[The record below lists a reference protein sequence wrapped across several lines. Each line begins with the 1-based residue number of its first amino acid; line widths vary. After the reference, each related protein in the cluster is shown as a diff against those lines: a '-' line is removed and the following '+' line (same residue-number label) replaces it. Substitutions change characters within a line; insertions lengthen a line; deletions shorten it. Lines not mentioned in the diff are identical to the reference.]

1 MAVISNQGYRR
12 DLNLSETENEEQ
24 AISNLMGTGIDA
36 DLRYL
41 QNNLRNVSKIPFNTV
56 DSAGFFSF
64 AEDKTLAIQS
74 ISSKQIS
81 GQNKTQITI
90 VLTDPYRLKA
100 GNLVE
105 ILNIPDSSDASILN
119 GQYTVT
125 TISTDLKTIRLNK
138 NNLIYVND
146 NVSVSGVSF
155 IHKAENIFTYT
166 QDDVVNLSVQ
176 TTFTVGS
183 SSTVLNPDTDYYVTD
198 SNGINKFKLS
208 YTSSDSITGVTTIVI
223 PHDISSP
230 TISTTSSGSSE
241 FEFIRKDPVHR
252 DQLLFFRY
260 PQIQDDVHFS
270 YLGGSDINGTL
281 TSTQSNIESAEYFT
295 LKKYR
300 GDKGLV
306 STDESVKYEGS
317 IVLNDPNNYN
327 STSDDVLNVGVEGS
341 PAPGIYI
348 GGTRAFSSDNNPW
361 GKEGAAG
368 AVGSALTT
376 SSEEVSIGEL
386 TFLDGSLL
394 STSEEGSMIIEGIDS
409 DVEDASVIASS
420 FTHKV
425 PIKIEDASGNQ
436 ESYFLL
442 VSNS

>member
-1 MAVISNQGYRR
+1 MAIANQGYRR

-41 QNNLRNVSKIPFNTV
+41 QNNLRNTSRIPFNKV

-64 AEDKTLAIQS
+64 DEDKT
-74 ISSKQIS
+74 
-81 GQNKTQITI
+81 ITI
-90 VLTDPYRLKA
+90 ESLSSDKIFNQNNTRITVTLTEPYLLKA

-105 ILNIPDSSDASILN
+105 LTGISESGASILN
-119 GQYTVT
+119 GQYSVT
-125 TISTDLKTIRLNK
+125 AVSVDLKTIRLK
-138 NNLIYVND
+138 KSNLVYENSSI
-146 NVSVSGVSF
+146 SISGVSF

-166 QDDVVNLSVQ
+166 QDDVVNVSLQ
-176 TTFTVGS
+176 TTFTVGT
-183 SSTVLNPDTDYYVTD
+183 SSTVLSPNTDYYVTD

-208 YTSSDSITGVTTIVI
+208 YTASDSISGVTTIAI
-223 PHDISSP
+223 PHSISSP
-230 TISTTSSGSSE
+230 TVLSTPSGASQ
-241 FEFIRKDPVHR
+241 FEFVRKDPVHR
-252 DQLLFFRY
+252 DQLLFFKY
-260 PQIQDDVHFS
+260 PEIQDTDDFN
-270 YLGGSDINGTL
+270 YLGNNSINATL
-281 TSTQSNIESAEYFT
+281 VQTQSNIESAEYFT
-295 LKKYR
+295 TKKYR

-306 STDESVKYEGS
+306 STDESIKYEGS
-317 IVLNDPNNYN
+317 VVLNDPQNYN
-327 STSDDVLNVGVEGS
+327 SSSDDVLNVGVDGS

-361 GKEGAAG
+361 GKEGTAG
-368 AVGSALTT
+368 VVGSALTT

-386 TFLDGSLL
+386 AFLDGSLL
-394 STSEEGSMIIEGIDS
+394 SSTEEGSMIIDGIDDDVS
-409 DVEDASVIASS
+409 DVSVIANS

-442 VSNS
+442 VSDT

>member
-1 MAVISNQGYRR
+1 MPVISNQGYRR
-12 DLNLSETENEEQ
+12 DLNLSETENEEK
-24 AISNLMGTGIDA
+24 AISNLMGIGIDV

-41 QNNLRNVSKIPFNTV
+41 QNNLRNVSKIPFNNV

-64 AEDKTLAIQS
+64 AEDKTLSIQTITS
-74 ISSKQIS
+74 EQIT
-81 GQNKTQITI
+81 GQNNSRVRVT
-90 VLTDPYRLKA
+90 LTEPYLLKP

-105 ILNIPDSSDASILN
+105 LTGISESGATALN
-119 GQYTVT
+119 GQYTIQTV
-125 TISTDLKTIRLNK
+125 STDSKIVTLKK
-138 NNLIYVND
+138 NNLIYVN
-146 NVSVSGVSF
+146 NSVSISGVTF

-166 QDDVVNLSVQ
+166 QDDVVNVSVQ
-176 TTFTVGS
+176 TTFTVGT
-183 SSTVLNPDTDYYVTD
+183 SSTVLSPNTDYYVTD

-208 YTSSDSITGVTTIVI
+208 YTASDSAIGVTTIAI
-223 PHDISSP
+223 PHDISLP
-230 TISTTSSGSSE
+230 TILSTPSGASQ

-252 DQLLFFRY
+252 DQILFFKY
-260 PQIQDDVHFS
+260 PQVQDTDEFS
-270 YLGGSDINGTL
+270 YLGSNTINDTL
-281 TSTQSNIESAEYFT
+281 ISSQSNIESAEYFT

-306 STDESVKYEGS
+306 STDESIRYEGS
-317 IVLNDPNNYN
+317 VVLNDPDNYN
-327 STSDDVLNVGVEGS
+327 STSDNVLNVGVEGS

-425 PIKIEDASGNQ
+425 PIKIEDANGNQ

>member
-1 MAVISNQGYRR
+1 MPVISNQGYRR
-12 DLNLSETENEEQ
+12 DLNLSETENEEK
-24 AISNLMGTGIDA
+24 AISNLMGIGIDV

-41 QNNLRNVSKIPFNTV
+41 QNNLRNVSKIPFNNV

-64 AEDKTLAIQS
+64 AEDKTLSIQTITS
-74 ISSKQIS
+74 EQIT
-81 GQNKTQITI
+81 GQNNSRVRVT
-90 VLTDPYRLKA
+90 LTEPYLLKP

-105 ILNIPDSSDASILN
+105 LTGISESGATALN
-119 GQYTVT
+119 GQYTIQTV
-125 TISTDLKTIRLNK
+125 STDSKIITLKK
-138 NNLIYVND
+138 NNLIYVN
-146 NVSVSGVSF
+146 NSVSISGVTF

-166 QDDVVNLSVQ
+166 QDDVVNVSVQ
-176 TTFTVGS
+176 TTFTVGT
-183 SSTVLNPDTDYYVTD
+183 SSTVLSPNTDYFVTD

-208 YTSSDSITGVTTIVI
+208 YTASDSAIGVTTIAI
-223 PHDISSP
+223 PHDISLP
-230 TISTTSSGSSE
+230 TILSTPSGASQ

-252 DQLLFFRY
+252 DQIIFFKY
-260 PQIQDDVHFS
+260 PQVQDTDEFS
-270 YLGGSDINGTL
+270 YLGNNTINDTL
-281 TSTQSNIESAEYFT
+281 ISSQSNIESAEYFT

-306 STDESVKYEGS
+306 STDESIRYEGS
-317 IVLNDPNNYN
+317 VVLNDPDNYN
-327 STSDDVLNVGVEGS
+327 STSDNVLNVGVEGS

-361 GKEGAAG
+361 DKEGAAG

-394 STSEEGSMIIEGIDS
+394 SNTEEGSMIIEGIDS

-425 PIKIEDASGNQ
+425 PIKIEDANGNQ

>member
-12 DLNLSETENEEQ
+12 DLNLSETENEQQ

-41 QNNLRNVSKIPFNTV
+41 QNNLRNISKIPFNKV

-64 AEDKTLAIQS
+64 DEDKTLAIQS
-74 ISSKQIS
+74 IASDQSLSNPNNTRIRV
-81 GQNKTQITI
+81 T
-90 VLTDPYRLKA
+90 LTEPYLLKG

-105 ILNIPDSSDASILN
+105 ISGIPDSSGATVLN
-119 GQYTVT
+119 GQYTVQ
-125 TISTDLKTIRLNK
+125 TISTDFKIVTLNK
-138 NNLIYVND
+138 NNLVYLNS
-146 NVSVSGVSF
+146 NVSISGVSF
-155 IHKAENIFTYT
+155 KHKAENIFTFT
-166 QDDVVNLSVQ
+166 QDDVVNVSMQ

-183 SSTVLNPDTDYYVTD
+183 SSTVLSPNTNYYVTD

-208 YTSSDSITGVTTIVI
+208 YNASDSIAGVTTIAI
-223 PHDISSP
+223 PHSISSP
-230 TISTTSSGSSE
+230 TVLSTPSGVSQ

-260 PQIQDDVHFS
+260 PQIQDTDDFS
-270 YLGGSDINGTL
+270 YLGDTINSTI

-295 LKKYR
+295 IKKYR

-306 STDESVKYEGS
+306 STDESIKYEGS
-317 IVLNDPNNYN
+317 VVLNDPKNYN
-327 STSDDVLNVGVEGS
+327 STSDDVLNVGVTGA

-361 GKEGAAG
+361 DKEGAANV
-368 AVGSALTT
+368 VGSALTT

-394 STSEEGSMIIEGIDS
+394 DTSEEGSMIIEGIDS
-409 DVEDASVIASS
+409 DVTDVSVIASS

-442 VSNS
+442 VSDS

>member
-1 MAVISNQGYRR
+1 MAIANQGYRR

-41 QNNLRNVSKIPFNTV
+41 QNNLRNTSRIPFNKV

-64 AEDKTLAIQS
+64 DEDKTIAIES
-74 ISSKQIS
+74 LSSDKIFN
-81 GQNKTQITI
+81 QNNTRIT
-90 VLTDPYRLKA
+90 VTLTEPYLLKA

-105 ILNIPDSSDASILN
+105 LTGISESGASILN
-119 GQYTVT
+119 GQYSVT
-125 TISTDLKTIRLNK
+125 AVSVDLKTIRLKK
-138 NNLIYVND
+138 NNLVYENSSI
-146 NVSVSGVSF
+146 SISGVSF

-166 QDDVVNLSVQ
+166 QDDVVNVSVQ
-176 TTFTVGS
+176 TTFTVGT
-183 SSTVLNPDTDYYVTD
+183 SSTVLSPNTDYYVTD

-208 YTSSDSITGVTTIVI
+208 YTASDSISGVTTIAI
-223 PHDISSP
+223 PHSISSP
-230 TISTTSSGSSE
+230 TVLSTPSGLSQ
-241 FEFIRKDPVHR
+241 FEFVRKDPVHR
-252 DQLLFFRY
+252 DQLLFFKY
-260 PQIQDDVHFS
+260 PQIQDTDGFS
-270 YLGGSDINGTL
+270 YLNSGSINDTL
-281 TSTQSNIESAEYFT
+281 IATQSNIESAEYFT
-295 LKKYR
+295 TKKYR

-306 STDESVKYEGS
+306 STDESIKYEGS
-317 IVLNDPNNYN
+317 IVLNDPQNYN
-327 STSDDVLNVGVEGS
+327 SSSDDVLNVGVDGS

-361 GKEGAAG
+361 GKEGAAN

-386 TFLDGSLL
+386 AFLDGSLL
-394 STSEEGSMIIEGIDS
+394 SSTEEGSMIIDGIDD
-409 DVEDASVIASS
+409 DVADVSVIANS

-442 VSNS
+442 VSDT

>member
-1 MAVISNQGYRR
+1 MAIANQGYRR
-12 DLNLSETENEEQ
+12 DLNLSETEEEQ
-24 AISNLMGTGIDA
+24 KAISNLMGTGIDV

-41 QNNLRNVSKIPFNTV
+41 QNNLRNVSKIPFNNV

-64 AEDKTLAIQS
+64 AEDKTLSIQ
-74 ISSKQIS
+74 
-81 GQNKTQITI
+81 TI
-90 VLTDPYRLKA
+90 VSDQFPNQNNTRIRVTLTEPYLLKP

-105 ILNIPDSSDASILN
+105 LTGITTIGATILN
-119 GQYTVT
+119 GQYTVQS
-125 TISTDLKTIRLNK
+125 ISTDLTVVTLRK
-138 NNLIYVND
+138 NNLVYTNSSI
-146 NVSVSGVSF
+146 SISEVSF

-176 TTFTVGS
+176 ATFTVGS
-183 SSTVLNPDTDYYVTD
+183 SSTVLDANTDYYVTD

-208 YTSSDSITGVTTIVI
+208 YTASDSAIGVTTIAI

-230 TISTTSSGSSE
+230 TILSTSSGASQ

-252 DQLLFFRY
+252 DQILFFRY
-260 PQIQDDVHFS
+260 PQIQDTEEFS
-270 YLGGSDINGTL
+270 YLDNNTINDTL
-281 TSTQSNIESAEYFT
+281 ISSQSNIESAEYFT

-306 STDESVKYEGS
+306 STDESIKYEGS
-317 IVLNDPNNYN
+317 VVLNDPQNYN
-327 STSDDVLNVGVEGS
+327 STSDNVLNKGVEGS

-442 VSNS
+442 VSDT

>member
-1 MAVISNQGYRR
+1 MAIANQGYRR

-41 QNNLRNVSKIPFNTV
+41 QNNLRNTSRIPFNKV

-64 AEDKTLAIQS
+64 DEDKT
-74 ISSKQIS
+74 
-81 GQNKTQITI
+81 ITI
-90 VLTDPYRLKA
+90 ESLSSDKIFNQNNTRITVTLTEPYLLKA

-105 ILNIPDSSDASILN
+105 LTGISESGASILN
-119 GQYTVT
+119 GQYSVT
-125 TISTDLKTIRLNK
+125 AVSVDLKTIRLKK
-138 NNLIYVND
+138 NNLVYENSSI
-146 NVSVSGVSF
+146 SISGVSF

-166 QDDVVNLSVQ
+166 QDDVVNVSVQ
-176 TTFTVGS
+176 TTFTVGT
-183 SSTVLNPDTDYYVTD
+183 SSTVLSPNTDYYVTD

-208 YTSSDSITGVTTIVI
+208 YTASDSISGVTTIAI
-223 PHDISSP
+223 PHSISSP
-230 TISTTSSGSSE
+230 TVLSTPSGLSQ
-241 FEFIRKDPVHR
+241 FEFVRKDPVHR
-252 DQLLFFRY
+252 DQLLFFKY
-260 PQIQDDVHFS
+260 PQIQDTDGFS
-270 YLGGSDINGTL
+270 YLDSGSINDTL
-281 TSTQSNIESAEYFT
+281 ITTQSNIESAEYFT
-295 LKKYR
+295 TKKYR

-306 STDESVKYEGS
+306 STDESIKYEGS
-317 IVLNDPNNYN
+317 IVLNDPQNYN
-327 STSDDVLNVGVEGS
+327 SSSDDVLNVGVDGS

-361 GKEGAAG
+361 GKEGAAN

-386 TFLDGSLL
+386 AFLDGSLL
-394 STSEEGSMIIEGIDS
+394 SSTEEGSMIIDGIDD
-409 DVEDASVIASS
+409 DVADVSVIANS

-442 VSNS
+442 VSDT

>member
-1 MAVISNQGYRR
+1 MPVISNQGYRR
-12 DLNLSETENEEQ
+12 DLNLSETENEEK
-24 AISNLMGTGIDA
+24 AISNLMGIGIDV

-41 QNNLRNVSKIPFNTV
+41 QNNLRNVSKIPFNNV

-64 AEDKTLAIQS
+64 AEDKTLSIQTITS
-74 ISSKQIS
+74 EQIT
-81 GQNKTQITI
+81 GQNNSRVRVT
-90 VLTDPYRLKA
+90 LTEPYLLKP

-105 ILNIPDSSDASILN
+105 LTGISESGATALN
-119 GQYTVT
+119 GQYTIQTV
-125 TISTDLKTIRLNK
+125 STDSKIITLKK
-138 NNLIYVND
+138 NNLIYVN
-146 NVSVSGVSF
+146 NSVSISGVTF

-166 QDDVVNLSVQ
+166 QDDVVNVSVQ
-176 TTFTVGS
+176 TTFTVGT
-183 SSTVLNPDTDYYVTD
+183 SSTVLSPNTDYFVTD

-208 YTSSDSITGVTTIVI
+208 YTASDSAIGVTTIAI
-223 PHDISSP
+223 PHDISLP
-230 TISTTSSGSSE
+230 TILSTPSGASQ

-252 DQLLFFRY
+252 DQIIFFKY
-260 PQIQDDVHFS
+260 PQVQDTDEFS
-270 YLGGSDINGTL
+270 YLGNNSINDTL
-281 TSTQSNIESAEYFT
+281 ISSQSNIESAEYFT

-306 STDESVKYEGS
+306 STDESIKYEGS
-317 IVLNDPNNYN
+317 VVLNDPDNYN
-327 STSDDVLNVGVEGS
+327 STSDNVLNVGVEGS

-361 GKEGAAG
+361 DKEGAAG

-394 STSEEGSMIIEGIDS
+394 SNTEEGSMIIEGIDS

-425 PIKIEDASGNQ
+425 PIKIEDANGNQ

>member
-1 MAVISNQGYRR
+1 MAIANQGYRR

-41 QNNLRNVSKIPFNTV
+41 QNNLRNTSRIPFNKV

-64 AEDKTLAIQS
+64 DEDKT
-74 ISSKQIS
+74 
-81 GQNKTQITI
+81 ITI
-90 VLTDPYRLKA
+90 ESLSSDKIFNQNNTRITVTLTEPYLLKA

-105 ILNIPDSSDASILN
+105 LTGISESGASILN
-119 GQYTVT
+119 GQYSVT
-125 TISTDLKTIRLNK
+125 AVSVDLKTIRLKK
-138 NNLIYVND
+138 NNLVYENSSI
-146 NVSVSGVSF
+146 SISGVSF

-166 QDDVVNLSVQ
+166 QDDVVNVSVQ
-176 TTFTVGS
+176 TTFTVGT
-183 SSTVLNPDTDYYVTD
+183 SSTVLSPNTDYYVTD

-208 YTSSDSITGVTTIVI
+208 YTASDSIAGVTTIAI
-223 PHDISSP
+223 PHSISSP
-230 TISTTSSGSSE
+230 TVLSTPSGLSQ
-241 FEFIRKDPVHR
+241 FEFVRKDPVHR
-252 DQLLFFRY
+252 DQLLFFKY
-260 PQIQDDVHFS
+260 PQIQDTDGFS
-270 YLGGSDINGTL
+270 YLDSGSINDTL
-281 TSTQSNIESAEYFT
+281 ITTQSNIESAEYFT
-295 LKKYR
+295 TKKYR

-306 STDESVKYEGS
+306 STDESIKYEGS
-317 IVLNDPNNYN
+317 IVLNDPQNYN
-327 STSDDVLNVGVEGS
+327 SSSDDVLNVGVDGS

-361 GKEGAAG
+361 GKEGAAN

-386 TFLDGSLL
+386 AFLDGSLL
-394 STSEEGSMIIEGIDS
+394 SSTEEGSMIIDGIDD
-409 DVEDASVIASS
+409 DVADVSVIANS

-442 VSNS
+442 VSDT

>member
-1 MAVISNQGYRR
+1 MAVINNQGYRR
-12 DLNLSETENEEQ
+12 DLNLSETEDEES

-64 AEDKTLAIQS
+64 VDDKTLAIQN
-74 ISSKQIS
+74 ISSEQIT
-81 GQNKTQITI
+81 GQNNSRVRVT
-90 VLTDPYRLKA
+90 LTESYLLKQ

-105 ILNIPDSSDASILN
+105 LVGISQSGATALN
-119 GQYTVT
+119 GQYTVQT
-125 TISTDLKTIRLNK
+125 VSTDSKIITLKK
-138 NNLIYVND
+138 NNLVYVN
-146 NVSVSGVSF
+146 NSVSISGVSF

-166 QDDVVNLSVQ
+166 QDDVVNLNVQ
-176 TTFTVGS
+176 ATFTVGS
-183 SSTVLNPDTDYYVTD
+183 SSTILNTNTDYYVTD

-208 YTSSDSITGVTTIVI
+208 YTASNSIAGVTTIAI

-230 TISTTSSGSSE
+230 TVLSTPSGASQ
-241 FEFIRKDPVHR
+241 FEFVRKNPVHR
-252 DQLLFFRY
+252 DQILFFKY
-260 PQIQDDVHFS
+260 PEVQDTENFN
-270 YLGGSDINGTL
+270 YLGDNTINDTL
-281 TSTQSNIESAEYFT
+281 VSTQSNIESAEYFT

-306 STDESVKYEGS
+306 STDESIKYEGS
-317 IVLNDPNNYN
+317 VVLNDPQNYN
-327 STSDDVLNVGVEGS
+327 NTSDNVLNKGVEGS

-361 GKEGAAG
+361 GKEGAAN

-394 STSEEGSMIIEGIDS
+394 NTSEEGSMIIEGIDS
-409 DVEDASVIASS
+409 DVEDVSVIASS

-436 ESYFLL
+436 QSYFLL

>member
-1 MAVISNQGYRR
+1 MAIANQGYRR

-24 AISNLMGTGIDA
+24 AISNLMGTGLDA

-41 QNNLRNVSKIPFNTV
+41 QNNLRNTSRIPFNKV

-64 AEDKTLAIQS
+64 DEDKT
-74 ISSKQIS
+74 
-81 GQNKTQITI
+81 ITI
-90 VLTDPYRLKA
+90 ESLSSDKIFNQNNTRITVTLTEPYLLKA

-105 ILNIPDSSDASILN
+105 LTGISESGASILN
-119 GQYTVT
+119 GQYSVT
-125 TISTDLKTIRLNK
+125 AVSVDLKTIRLK
-138 NNLIYVND
+138 KSNLVYENSSI
-146 NVSVSGVSF
+146 SISGVSF

-166 QDDVVNLSVQ
+166 QDDVVNVSLQ
-176 TTFTVGS
+176 TTFTVGT
-183 SSTVLNPDTDYYVTD
+183 SSTVLSPNTDYYVTD

-208 YTSSDSITGVTTIVI
+208 YTASDSISGVTTIAI
-223 PHDISSP
+223 PHSISSP
-230 TISTTSSGSSE
+230 TVLSTPSGASQ
-241 FEFIRKDPVHR
+241 FEFVRKDPVHR
-252 DQLLFFRY
+252 DQLLFFKY
-260 PQIQDDVHFS
+260 PEIQDTDDFN
-270 YLGGSDINGTL
+270 YLGNNSINATL
-281 TSTQSNIESAEYFT
+281 VQTQSNIESAEYFT
-295 LKKYR
+295 TKKYR

-306 STDESVKYEGS
+306 STDESIKYEGS
-317 IVLNDPNNYN
+317 VVLNDPQNYN
-327 STSDDVLNVGVEGS
+327 SSSDDVLNVGVDGS

-361 GKEGAAG
+361 GKEGTAG

-386 TFLDGSLL
+386 AFLDGSLL
-394 STSEEGSMIIEGIDS
+394 SSTEEGSMIIDGIDDDVS
-409 DVEDASVIASS
+409 DVSVIANS

-442 VSNS
+442 VSDT

>member
-1 MAVISNQGYRR
+1 MPVISNQGYRR
-12 DLNLSETENEEQ
+12 DLNLSETENEEK
-24 AISNLMGTGIDA
+24 AISNLMGIGIDV

-41 QNNLRNVSKIPFNTV
+41 QNNLRNVSKIPFNNV

-64 AEDKTLAIQS
+64 AEDKTLSIQTITS
-74 ISSKQIS
+74 EQIT
-81 GQNKTQITI
+81 GQNNSRVRVT
-90 VLTDPYRLKA
+90 LTEPYLLKP

-105 ILNIPDSSDASILN
+105 LTGISESGATALN
-119 GQYTVT
+119 GQYTIQTV
-125 TISTDLKTIRLNK
+125 STDSKIITLKK
-138 NNLIYVND
+138 NNLIYVN
-146 NVSVSGVSF
+146 NSVSISGVTF

-166 QDDVVNLSVQ
+166 QDDVVNVSVQ
-176 TTFTVGS
+176 TTFTVGT
-183 SSTVLNPDTDYYVTD
+183 SSTVLSPNTDYFVTD

-208 YTSSDSITGVTTIVI
+208 YTASDSAIGVTTIAI
-223 PHDISSP
+223 PHDISLP
-230 TISTTSSGSSE
+230 TILSTPSGASQ

-252 DQLLFFRY
+252 DQIIFFKY
-260 PQIQDDVHFS
+260 PQVQDTDEFS
-270 YLGGSDINGTL
+270 YLGNNSINDTL
-281 TSTQSNIESAEYFT
+281 ISSQSNIESAEYFT

-306 STDESVKYEGS
+306 STDESIRYEGS
-317 IVLNDPNNYN
+317 VVLNDPDNYN
-327 STSDDVLNVGVEGS
+327 STSDNVLNVGVEGS

-361 GKEGAAG
+361 DKEGAAG

-394 STSEEGSMIIEGIDS
+394 SNTEEGSMIIEGIDS

-425 PIKIEDASGNQ
+425 PIKIEDANGNQ

>member
-1 MAVISNQGYRR
+1 MAIANQGYRR

-41 QNNLRNVSKIPFNTV
+41 QNNLRNTSRIPFNKV

-64 AEDKTLAIQS
+64 DEDKT
-74 ISSKQIS
+74 
-81 GQNKTQITI
+81 ITI
-90 VLTDPYRLKA
+90 ESLSSDKIFNQNNTRITVTLTEPYLLKA

-105 ILNIPDSSDASILN
+105 LTGISESGASILN
-119 GQYTVT
+119 GQYSVT
-125 TISTDLKTIRLNK
+125 AVSVDLKTIRLKK
-138 NNLIYVND
+138 NNLVYENSSI
-146 NVSVSGVSF
+146 SISGVSF

-176 TTFTVGS
+176 ATFTVGS
-183 SSTVLNPDTDYYVTD
+183 SSTVLDANTDYYVTD

-208 YTSSDSITGVTTIVI
+208 YTASDSISGVTTIAI
-223 PHDISSP
+223 PHSISSP
-230 TISTTSSGSSE
+230 TVLSTPSGLSQ
-241 FEFIRKDPVHR
+241 FEFVRKDPVHR
-252 DQLLFFRY
+252 DQLLFFKY
-260 PQIQDDVHFS
+260 PQIQDTDGFS
-270 YLGGSDINGTL
+270 YLGSGSINDTL
-281 TSTQSNIESAEYFT
+281 IATQSNIESAEYFT
-295 LKKYR
+295 TKKYR

-306 STDESVKYEGS
+306 STDESIKYEGS
-317 IVLNDPNNYN
+317 IVLNDPQNYN
-327 STSDDVLNVGVEGS
+327 SSSDDVLNVGVDGS

-361 GKEGAAG
+361 GKEGVKNT
-368 AVGSALTT
+368 VGSALTT

-386 TFLDGSLL
+386 AFLDGSLL
-394 STSEEGSMIIEGIDS
+394 SSTEEGSMIIDGIDD
-409 DVEDASVIASS
+409 DVADVSLIANS

-442 VSNS
+442 VSDT

>member
-1 MAVISNQGYRR
+1 MAIANQGYSR

-41 QNNLRNVSKIPFNTV
+41 QNNLRNTSRIPFNKV

-64 AEDKTLAIQS
+64 DEDKT
-74 ISSKQIS
+74 
-81 GQNKTQITI
+81 ITI
-90 VLTDPYRLKA
+90 ESLSSDKIFNQNNTRITVTLTEPYLLKA

-105 ILNIPDSSDASILN
+105 LTGISESGASILN
-119 GQYTVT
+119 GQYSVT
-125 TISTDLKTIRLNK
+125 AVSVDLKTIRLK
-138 NNLIYVND
+138 KSNLVYENSSI
-146 NVSVSGVSF
+146 SISGVSF

-166 QDDVVNLSVQ
+166 QDDVVNVSLQ
-176 TTFTVGS
+176 TTFTVGT
-183 SSTVLNPDTDYYVTD
+183 SSTVLSPNTDYYVTD

-208 YTSSDSITGVTTIVI
+208 YTASDSISGVTTIAI
-223 PHDISSP
+223 PHSISSP
-230 TISTTSSGSSE
+230 TVLSTPSGASQ
-241 FEFIRKDPVHR
+241 FEFVRKDPVHR
-252 DQLLFFRY
+252 DQLLFFKY
-260 PQIQDDVHFS
+260 PEIQDTDDFN
-270 YLGGSDINGTL
+270 YLGNNSINATL
-281 TSTQSNIESAEYFT
+281 VQTQSNIESAEYFT
-295 LKKYR
+295 TKKYR

-306 STDESVKYEGS
+306 STDESIKYEGS
-317 IVLNDPNNYN
+317 VVLNDPQNYN
-327 STSDDVLNVGVEGS
+327 SSSDDVLNVGVDGS

-386 TFLDGSLL
+386 AFLDGSLL
-394 STSEEGSMIIEGIDS
+394 SNTEEGSMIIEGIDS

-420 FTHKV
+420 FTHKI
-425 PIKIEDASGNQ
+425 PIKVEDANGNQ

-442 VSNS
+442 VSDT

>member
-1 MAVISNQGYRR
+1 MAIANQGYRR
-12 DLNLSETENEEQ
+12 DLNLSETEDEQ
-24 AISNLMGTGIDA
+24 KAISNLMGTGIDV

-41 QNNLRNVSKIPFNTV
+41 QNNLRNVSKIPFNNV

-64 AEDKTLAIQS
+64 AEDKTLSIQ
-74 ISSKQIS
+74 
-81 GQNKTQITI
+81 TI
-90 VLTDPYRLKA
+90 VSDQFPNQNNTRIRVTLTEPYLLKP

-105 ILNIPDSSDASILN
+105 LTGITTIGATILN
-119 GQYTVT
+119 GQYTVQS
-125 TISTDLKTIRLNK
+125 ISTDLTVVTLRK
-138 NNLIYVND
+138 NNLVYTNSSI
-146 NVSVSGVSF
+146 SISEVSF

-176 TTFTVGS
+176 ATFTVGS
-183 SSTVLNPDTDYYVTD
+183 SSTVLDANTDYYVTD

-208 YTSSDSITGVTTIVI
+208 YTASDSAIGVTTIAI
-223 PHDISSP
+223 PHDISLP
-230 TISTTSSGSSE
+230 TILSTPSGASQ

-252 DQLLFFRY
+252 DQILFFKY
-260 PQIQDDVHFS
+260 PQVQDTDEFS
-270 YLGGSDINGTL
+270 YLGGGTINDTL
-281 TSTQSNIESAEYFT
+281 VSSQSNIESAEYFT

-306 STDESVKYEGS
+306 STDESIKYEGS
-317 IVLNDPNNYN
+317 VVLNDPQNYN
-327 STSDDVLNVGVEGS
+327 STSDNVLNKGVEGS

-425 PIKIEDASGNQ
+425 PIKIEDANGNQ

>member
-1 MAVISNQGYRR
+1 MAVINNQGYRR
-12 DLNLSETENEEQ
+12 DLNLSETEDEES

-64 AEDKTLAIQS
+64 VDDKTLAIQN
-74 ISSKQIS
+74 ISSEQIT
-81 GQNKTQITI
+81 GQNNSRVRVT
-90 VLTDPYRLKA
+90 LTESYLLKQ

-105 ILNIPDSSDASILN
+105 LVGISQSGATALN
-119 GQYTVT
+119 GQYTVQT
-125 TISTDLKTIRLNK
+125 VSTDSKIITLKK
-138 NNLIYVND
+138 NNLVYVN
-146 NVSVSGVSF
+146 NSVSISGVSF

-166 QDDVVNLSVQ
+166 QDDVVNLNVQ
-176 TTFTVGS
+176 ATFTVGS
-183 SSTVLNPDTDYYVTD
+183 SSTILNTNTDYYVTD

-208 YTSSDSITGVTTIVI
+208 YTASNSIAGVTTIAI

-230 TISTTSSGSSE
+230 TVLSTPSGASQ
-241 FEFIRKDPVHR
+241 FEFVRKNPVHR
-252 DQLLFFRY
+252 DQILFFKY
-260 PQIQDDVHFS
+260 PEVQDTENFN
-270 YLGGSDINGTL
+270 YLGDNTINDTL
-281 TSTQSNIESAEYFT
+281 VSTQSNIESAEYFT

-306 STDESVKYEGS
+306 STDESIKYEGS
-317 IVLNDPNNYN
+317 VVLNDPQNYN
-327 STSDDVLNVGVEGS
+327 NTSDNVLNKGVEGS

-361 GKEGAAG
+361 GKEGAAN

-394 STSEEGSMIIEGIDS
+394 NTSEEGSMIIEGIDS
-409 DVEDASVIASS
+409 DVEDVSVIASS

-425 PIKIEDASGNQ
+425 PIKIDDASGNQ
-436 ESYFLL
+436 QSYFLL

>member
-1 MAVISNQGYRR
+1 MAIANQGYRR

-41 QNNLRNVSKIPFNTV
+41 QNNLRNTSRIPFNKV

-64 AEDKTLAIQS
+64 DEDKT
-74 ISSKQIS
+74 
-81 GQNKTQITI
+81 ITI
-90 VLTDPYRLKA
+90 ESLSSDKIFNQNNTRITVTLTEPYLLKA

-105 ILNIPDSSDASILN
+105 LTGISESGASILN
-119 GQYTVT
+119 GQYSVT
-125 TISTDLKTIRLNK
+125 AVSVDLKTIRLK
-138 NNLIYVND
+138 KSNLVYENSSI
-146 NVSVSGVSF
+146 SISGVSF

-166 QDDVVNLSVQ
+166 QDDVVNVSLQ
-176 TTFTVGS
+176 TTFTVGT
-183 SSTVLNPDTDYYVTD
+183 SSTVLSPNTDYYVTD

-208 YTSSDSITGVTTIVI
+208 YTPSDSISGVTTIAI
-223 PHDISSP
+223 PHSISSP
-230 TISTTSSGSSE
+230 TVLSTPSGASQ
-241 FEFIRKDPVHR
+241 FEFVRKDPVHR
-252 DQLLFFRY
+252 DQLLFFKY
-260 PQIQDDVHFS
+260 PEIQDTDDFS
-270 YLGGSDINGTL
+270 YLENGSINGTL
-281 TSTQSNIESAEYFT
+281 VQTQSNIESAEYFT
-295 LKKYR
+295 TKKYR

-306 STDESVKYEGS
+306 STDESIKYEGS
-317 IVLNDPNNYN
+317 VVLNDPQNYN
-327 STSDDVLNVGVEGS
+327 SSSDDVLNVGVDGS

-361 GKEGAAG
+361 GKEGTAG
-368 AVGSALTT
+368 VVGSALTT

-386 TFLDGSLL
+386 AFLDGSLL
-394 STSEEGSMIIEGIDS
+394 SSTEEGSMIIDGIDDDVS
-409 DVEDASVIASS
+409 DVSVIANS

-442 VSNS
+442 VSDT

>member
-1 MAVISNQGYRR
+1 MAIANQGYRR

-41 QNNLRNVSKIPFNTV
+41 QNNLRNTSRIPFNKV

-64 AEDKTLAIQS
+64 DEDKT
-74 ISSKQIS
+74 
-81 GQNKTQITI
+81 ITI
-90 VLTDPYRLKA
+90 ESLSSDKIFNQNNTRITVTLTEPYLLKA

-105 ILNIPDSSDASILN
+105 LTGISESGASVLN
-119 GQYTVT
+119 GQYSVT
-125 TISTDLKTIRLNK
+125 AVSVDLKTIRLK
-138 NNLIYVND
+138 KSNLVYENSSI
-146 NVSVSGVSF
+146 SISGVSF

-166 QDDVVNLSVQ
+166 QDDVVNVSLQ
-176 TTFTVGS
+176 TTFTVGT
-183 SSTVLNPDTDYYVTD
+183 SSTVLSPNTDYYVTD

-208 YTSSDSITGVTTIVI
+208 YTASDSISGVTTIAI
-223 PHDISSP
+223 PHSISSP
-230 TISTTSSGSSE
+230 TVLSTPSGASQ
-241 FEFIRKDPVHR
+241 FEFVRKDPVHR
-252 DQLLFFRY
+252 DQLLFFKY
-260 PQIQDDVHFS
+260 PEIQDTEDFN
-270 YLGGSDINGTL
+270 YLGNNSINATL
-281 TSTQSNIESAEYFT
+281 VQTQSNIESAEYFT
-295 LKKYR
+295 TKKYR

-306 STDESVKYEGS
+306 STDESIKYEGS
-317 IVLNDPNNYN
+317 VVLNDPQNYN
-327 STSDDVLNVGVEGS
+327 SSSDDVLNVGVDGS

-361 GKEGAAG
+361 GKEGTASV
-368 AVGSALTT
+368 VGSALTT

-386 TFLDGSLL
+386 AFLDGSLL
-394 STSEEGSMIIEGIDS
+394 SSTEEGSMIIDGIDDDVS
-409 DVEDASVIASS
+409 DVSVIANS

-442 VSNS
+442 VSDT

>member
-74 ISSKQIS
+74 ISSKQVS

-90 VLTDPYRLKA
+90 VLTNSYRLKA

-105 ILNIPDSSDASILN
+105 ISNIPDSSDASILN

-125 TISTDLKTIRLNK
+125 TISTDLKTVRLNK

-146 NVSVSGVSF
+146 NVSISGVSF

-166 QDDVVNLSVQ
+166 QDDVVNVSVQ
-176 TTFTVGS
+176 TTFTVGT
-183 SSTVLNPDTDYYVTD
+183 SSTVLSPNTDYYVTD

-208 YTSSDSITGVTTIVI
+208 YTASDSISGVTTIAI
-223 PHDISSP
+223 PHSISSP
-230 TISTTSSGSSE
+230 TVLSTPSGLSQ
-241 FEFIRKDPVHR
+241 FEFVRKDPVHR
-252 DQLLFFRY
+252 EQLLFFKY
-260 PQIQDDVHFS
+260 PQIQDTDGFS
-270 YLGGSDINGTL
+270 YLGSGSINDTL
-281 TSTQSNIESAEYFT
+281 IATQSNIESAEYFT
-295 LKKYR
+295 TKKYR

-306 STDESVKYEGS
+306 STDESIKYEGS
-317 IVLNDPNNYN
+317 IVLNDPQNYN
-327 STSDDVLNVGVEGS
+327 SSSDDVLNVGVDGS

-361 GKEGAAG
+361 GKEGAAN

-386 TFLDGSLL
+386 AFLDGSLL
-394 STSEEGSMIIEGIDS
+394 SSTEEGSMIIDGIDD
-409 DVEDASVIASS
+409 DVADVSVIANS

-442 VSNS
+442 VSDT